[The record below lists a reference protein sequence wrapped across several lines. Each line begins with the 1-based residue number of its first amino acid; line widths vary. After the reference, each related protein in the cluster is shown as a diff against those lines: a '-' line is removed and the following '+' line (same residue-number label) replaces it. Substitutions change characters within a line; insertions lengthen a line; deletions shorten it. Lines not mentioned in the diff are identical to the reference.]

1 MSKIRRTA
9 AGVTVQT
16 RAAKKLAFYG
26 ATPIVKPTVTTSTGT
41 DAQKIERI
49 ANALTALGL
58 IAQD

>member
-16 RAAKKLAFYG
+16 RAAKKLAFFD
-26 ATPIVKPTVTTSTGT
+26 ATPVVKPTVTTSTGT
-41 DAQKIERI
+41 TAEKIQRI
-49 ANALTALGL
+49 AAALTALGL